1 MPACAHSAQSG
12 HQSVPDYFCAGP
24 TIEGKEHMSSTKII
38 AIVLIVAG
46 ILGLAY
52 GKFSYTKET
61 HDAKI
66 GPIEL
71 SVKDKETVNIP
82 LWLGIG
88 SIVVGAGL
96 LLSGGRRT

>member
-1 MPACAHSAQSG
+1 
-12 HQSVPDYFCAGP
+12 
-24 TIEGKEHMSSTKII
+24 MSSTKII

-46 ILGLAY
+46 ALGLAY

-71 SVKDKETVNIP
+71 TVKDKETVSIP
-82 LWLGIG
+82 MWAGIG
-88 SIVVGAGL
+88 AIVVGAGL
-96 LLSGGRRT
+96 LLVGGKRS